1 MAGIGNAFDRKDP
14 ETAIAM
20 IQTKMKELNSGA
32 IAEDNTSDFL
42 DMFYPVG
49 SYYETSD
56 GNFNP
61 NVKWGGTW
69 ELESGGNVHIG
80 AGGNYS
86 IGGTGGAETVTLT
99 SAQSG
104 MPSHGH
110 DYTSPTVLDSGQLTA
125 ESSGSHA
132 HGAGYDS
139 NNNAYHFLGYNF
151 GATGNGAQ
159 ERSVAAGASGDY
171 KAPVVNNA
179 NVDFLHIGETV
190 GAGSHQHTI
199 ASHGHSLSGGGV
211 GNVSAQNA
219 SSAHNNMQP
228 YIVVNRWHRTA

>member
-20 IQTKMKELNSGA
+20 IQSKMKDIDTIQN
-32 IAEDNTSDFL
+32 NTNEFL

-56 GNFNP
+56 SAFDP
-61 NVKWGGTW
+61 NVSWGGTW

-86 IGGTGGAETVTLT
+86 IGGTGGAAEVTLT
-99 SAQSG
+99 ASQSG

-110 DYTSPTVLDSGQLTA
+110 SYSSPSVQDGGAISKTLT
-125 ESSGSHA
+125 GSHSHPA
-132 HGAGYDS
+132 TNSYKYAVYNSTKGLSERTFDS
-139 NNNAYHFLGYNF
+139 
-151 GATGNGAQ
+151 TG
-159 ERSVAAGASGDY
+159 S
-171 KAPVVNNA
+171 
-179 NVDFLHIGETV
+179 
-190 GAGSHQHTI
+190 AGSYKGPIVSDSSAGWYGHNYTGSADVSLSLSVSAHSHT
-199 ASHGHSLSGGGV
+199 LSGGSV
-211 GNVSAQNA
+211 SDASAQNA